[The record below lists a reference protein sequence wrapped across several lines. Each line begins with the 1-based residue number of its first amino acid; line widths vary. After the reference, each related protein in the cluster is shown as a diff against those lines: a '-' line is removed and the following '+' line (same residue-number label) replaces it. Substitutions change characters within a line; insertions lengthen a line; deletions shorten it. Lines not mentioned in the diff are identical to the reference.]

1 MDLYAEITK
10 VYSELTTDDFLNGVV
25 TLQDDGDGTGAYIK
39 EWNYS
44 KPIPDS
50 LASYKR

>member
-10 VYSELTTDDFLNGVV
+10 VYTELTTDDFLNGVI
-25 TLQDDGDGTGAYIK
+25 TLQDDGDGTGPYIR

-44 KPIPDS
+44 KPIPAF
-50 LASYKR
+50 LTFYKR